1 MRAAR
6 FKKFKEDALATDG
19 HGKRQKKMHL
29 PRNDTELKP
38 SMDPR
43 IREDDKCAFA
53 RMTKAN
59 GEGWPRASEA
69 KGPLPSGK
77 RVGSREKKEK
87 EERKKKKKKKK

>member
-1 MRAAR
+1 MTR
-6 FKKFKEDALATDG
+6 KES
-19 HGKRQKKMHL
+19 KEWI
-29 PRNDTELKP
+29 P
-38 SMDPR
+38 
-43 IREDDKCAFA
+43 AFA

-87 EERKKKKKKKK
+87 EERRKKKTKVVLNPSAPNTPEGNTLDE